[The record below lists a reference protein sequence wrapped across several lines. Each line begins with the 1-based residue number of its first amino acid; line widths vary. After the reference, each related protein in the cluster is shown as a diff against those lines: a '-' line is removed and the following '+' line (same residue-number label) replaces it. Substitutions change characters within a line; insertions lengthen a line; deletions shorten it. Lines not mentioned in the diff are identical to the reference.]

1 MHTTIV
7 RYKVKGDEAEEN
19 KALIR
24 RVFEELEESKP
35 DGLRYAAFSLADGA
49 SFVHVAVV
57 ETENGGNPLQ
67 QTAAFRKFVDN
78 IDGRCEEAP
87 VASNA
92 DVVGS
97 YRLFWQK
104 FADSA

>member
-7 RYKVKGDEAEEN
+7 RYKVNPDCAEDN
-19 KALIR
+19 QTLIR
-24 RVFEELEESKP
+24 RVFEELEDSKLE
-35 DGLRYAAFSLADGA
+35 DLRYVAFRLADGV

-57 ETENGGNPLQ
+57 EDKDGVNPLQ
-67 QTAAFRKFVDN
+67 KSAAFRDFVDN
-78 IDGRCEEAP
+78 IEGRCEEAP

-92 DVVGS
+92 EIVGS

-104 FADSA
+104 FSASA